1 MRTVLII
8 LALSVVSGCT
18 TVVTPPAVVDD
29 PVDVYVHDSGFHAS
43 ILLPRE
49 RAGYT
54 EFAFGEWGWFALN
67 DDRWWRAPAIM
78 LLPSQGTLG
87 RRDVNSEPTPG
98 AVASGSLMYRV
109 RVERAAAGELAA
121 RLNAQFEAGIETR
134 VRNDLMDMDFV
145 QVDPDYWLF
154 RQCNSTVASW
164 LRELDC
170 DVRGITV
177 LSAFRVREEAEVVAP

>member
-1 MRTVLII
+1 MRTLQVI
-8 LALSVVSGCT
+8 LMLLVVPGCT
-18 TVVTPPAVVDD
+18 TVVTPPALVDQ

-43 ILLPRE
+43 ILLPRDA
-49 RAGYT
+49 AGYT

-87 RRDVNSEPTPG
+87 RRDVDGEPHDG
-98 AVASGSLMYRV
+98 VMSGLVLHRL
-109 RVERAAAGELAA
+109 RVERAAAVDLAA
-121 RLNAQFEAGIETR
+121 RLNAQFEAGISTLVHNE
-134 VRNDLMDMDFV
+134 LMDMDFV
-145 QVDPDYWLF
+145 KVDQDYWLF

-177 LSAFRVREEAEVVAP
+177 LSTFRVREDRAADGAP